1 MAIKEKLSTFF
12 QQCVRVWHLLRK
24 PSIEEWKAVSKISA
38 IGLGLIGLIGFAI
51 SILMSY
57 IYPK

>member
-1 MAIKEKLSTFF
+1 MELKTKLVSFT

-24 PSIEEWKAVSKISA
+24 PTNEEFKMIAKVSA
-38 IGLGLIGLIGFAI
+38 IGLGLIGVLGFLITI
-51 SILMSY
+51 IMSF